1 MLLGSDAA
9 ARLVSSP
16 AAPALT
22 AEDFSQLMAPFEP
35 FEPMPHLAVAVSGG
49 ADSLALCL
57 LAKDWAVARGG
68 RVTALTLDHGLRA
81 ESAEEAATVG
91 AWLRAKGITHRVL
104 VWQGEKPRTGI
115 QAAARE
121 ARRRLLGEWCRT
133 AGVLHLLLAHHRDDQ
148 GETLRLRR
156 ERASGPTGL
165 AAMAAVGETEWGRVL
180 RPLLPVAPAQLKAVL
195 LARGQPWLE
204 DPSNRNLAFARA
216 RLRAAGRGGGEGAA
230 AAEAYGFGQVR
241 AEQDREVADFLA
253 RHGEISEAGFCRL
266 ELGPLA
272 DAAPA
277 LRRRAVEHTLLTVS
291 GGVYPP
297 RGVRLDRLLEALA
310 TGAMGRGRTLAGCR
324 LVPKGATLLVVREP
338 AAVEGPVALRP
349 GATLLWDG
357 RFRIRLKASPF
368 LKEAFLK
375 EPFSKEELAASWRI
389 AALGS
394 EGYAQICRN
403 DPAIRRGHDLPRLA
417 LETLPAL
424 WDLDGVQEVPHLCY
438 GRRAADPDSV
448 NALAVAFRPAHPWGG
463 AGFGVYLPKT
473 GLDEGAAEW

>member
-1 MLLGSDAA
+1 
-9 ARLVSSP
+9 
-16 AAPALT
+16 
-22 AEDFSQLMAPFEP
+22 MAPFEP
-35 FEPMPHLAVAVSGG
+35 FEPIPHLAVAVSGG

-57 LAKDWAVARGG
+57 LAQEWAAVRGG
-68 RVTALTLDHGLRA
+68 RVTALTLDHRLRA

-91 AWLRAKGITHRVL
+91 AWLKVRGIAHRVL
-104 VWQGEKPRTGI
+104 VWRGEKPRTGV

-121 ARRRLLGEWCRT
+121 ARRRLLGDWCRT

-156 ERASGPTGL
+156 ERSSGPTGL
-165 AAMAAVGETEWGRVL
+165 AAMAAVAETEWGRVL

-216 RLRAAGRGGGEGAA
+216 RLRAAGTGAGEGAA
-230 AAEAYGFGQVR
+230 AAEADQFGQAR
-241 AEQDREVADFLA
+241 AQQDRELADFLA

-272 DAAPA
+272 AAAPA
-277 LRRRAVEHTLLTVS
+277 LRRRAVEQTLLTVS

-310 TGAMGRGRTLAGCR
+310 AGTMGRGRTLAGCR

-338 AAVEGPVALRP
+338 AAVEGPVALHP
-349 GATLLWDG
+349 GTALFWDG
-357 RFRIRLKASPF
+357 RFRIRLKAPSF
-368 LKEAFLK
+368 LKEEA
-375 EPFSKEELAASWRI
+375 AASLRI
-389 AALGS
+389 AALGN
-394 EGYAQICRN
+394 EGHAQICRD

-417 LETLPAL
+417 VETLPAL
-424 WDLDGVQEVPHLCY
+424 WDLDGVRAVPHLCY

-448 NALAVAFRPAHPWGG
+448 NAVAVAFRPAHPWGG
-463 AGFGVYLPKT
+463 AGFGIYLPNN
-473 GLDEGAAEW
+473 GLVEGAAGW